1 MKNKI
6 KEDIEQKTRK
16 LKKQLNKE
24 PSNLTKVKD
33 NKRAVIVFKECCL
46 LNAG

>member
-33 NKRAVIVFKECCL
+33 NKRNKTKTTIATKQQQ
-46 LNAG
+46 

>member
-6 KEDIEQKTRK
+6 KQDIEQKTRK

-24 PSNLTKVKD
+24 PSNLMKVKD
-33 NKRAVIVFKECCL
+33 NKRNKTKTTIATI
-46 LNAG
+46 

>member
-6 KEDIEQKTRK
+6 KQDIEQKTRK

-24 PSNLTKVKD
+24 PSNLMKVKD
-33 NKRAVIVFKECCL
+33 NKRNKTKTTIATK
-46 LNAG
+46 

>member
-6 KEDIEQKTRK
+6 KQDIEQKTRK

-24 PSNLTKVKD
+24 PSNLMKVKD
-33 NKRAVIVFKECCL
+33 NKRNKIKTTIATK
-46 LNAG
+46 